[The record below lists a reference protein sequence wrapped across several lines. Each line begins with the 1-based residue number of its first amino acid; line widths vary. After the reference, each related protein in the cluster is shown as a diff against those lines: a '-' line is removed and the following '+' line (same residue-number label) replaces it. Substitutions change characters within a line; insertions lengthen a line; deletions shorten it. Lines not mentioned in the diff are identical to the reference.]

1 MFLSVEYFESLWKTT
16 WQVLDD
22 HIYFSLN
29 SLEGIVTGGNNCD
42 ALAEVTKTS
51 SQWLIQQGLS
61 RTHRT
66 GGLQIGGVSN
76 VMPTIF
82 ISLHSFSSTLLL
94 VLLILSCGLKIT
106 VVIKGL
112 DGENE
117 WSGEERQ
124 RDRERE
130 HGGGHGFPSRAQNF
144 LPQNFW
150 KTNLSVLLATIALI
164 QPISKSTASKTIA

>member
-1 MFLSVEYFESLWKTT
+1 MFLGVEYFESLWKTT

-29 SLEGIVTGGNNCD
+29 SLEEIVTGGNNCD

-66 GGLQIGGVSN
+66 GGPQIGGVSN
-76 VMPTIF
+76 VMPTTF

-94 VLLILSCGLKIT
+94 VLVILSCGLKIT

-112 DGENE
+112 DGEKE
-117 WSGEERQ
+117 WSGGGETERQ
-124 RDRERE
+124 RKREWRRAWISLKGSE
-130 HGGGHGFPSRAQNF
+130 FSPSKLLEDQFICFTGHHCLNSA
-144 LPQNFW
+144 
-150 KTNLSVLLATIALI
+150 NL
-164 QPISKSTASKTIA
+164 